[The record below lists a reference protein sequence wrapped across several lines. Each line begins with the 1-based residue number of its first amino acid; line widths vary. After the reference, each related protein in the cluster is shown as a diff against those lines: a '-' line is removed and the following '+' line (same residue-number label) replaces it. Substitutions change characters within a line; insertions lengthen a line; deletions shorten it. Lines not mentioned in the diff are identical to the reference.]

1 MENRNL
7 YIMSNI
13 KDKYQYLEE
22 HGYNVLAIFLQGSQN
37 YGLDIYDEDYKSDI
51 DAKAIVLPSLRDI
64 VLNKAPVSTTIV
76 LPNNEHIEVKDI
88 RIMREMF
95 VKQNISYLELLYTE
109 YYLGNDKYEEYV
121 KELQDMRDN
130 ISSINKN
137 QLLKAVKGMSM
148 NKLIALEHPYPTIVD
163 KIEKYGYDPK
173 QLHHIVRLNEFVG
186 RYLLDG
192 ESFGSCYIS
201 KMHNDLIDIK
211 KGCYDLETARSMAT
225 TFNDLTTKLCNEHIT
240 SEDNINT
247 DTINKLDDWIMRV
260 ITKSLKKELKDSDTS
275 EKD

>member
-13 KDKYQYLEE
+13 RDKYLYLEE
-22 HGYNVLAIFLQGSQN
+22 HGYKVLGIFLQGSQN

-64 VLNKAPVSTTIV
+64 VLNKTPVSTTIV
-76 LPNNEHIEVKDI
+76 LPNDEHIEVKDI
-88 RIMREMF
+88 RIMREIF

-109 YYLGNDKYEEYV
+109 FYLGNDKYKKYV
-121 KELQDMRDN
+121 KELQDMKDE

-137 QLLKAVKGMSM
+137 QLLKAIKGMSM

-211 KGCYDLETARSMAT
+211 KGCYSLEVARSMAN
-225 TFNDLTTKLCNEHIT
+225 TFNDLTHKVCDEHIT
-240 SEDNINT
+240 EEDNVNIS
-247 DTINKLDDWIMRV
+247 TIYKLDDWIMRV
-260 ITKSLKKELKDSDTS
+260 ITESLKDELGVQHG
-275 EKD
+275 